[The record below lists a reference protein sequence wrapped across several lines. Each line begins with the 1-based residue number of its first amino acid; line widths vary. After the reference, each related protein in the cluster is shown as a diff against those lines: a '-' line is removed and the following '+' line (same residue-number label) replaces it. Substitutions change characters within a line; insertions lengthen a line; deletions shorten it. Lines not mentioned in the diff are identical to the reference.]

1 MNFLAHLFLSGK
13 NEEVLVGNLLG
24 DFMRGRKPGALSEDV
39 AKGIILHRKIDEFT
53 DNHPLVIETKQ
64 RLRPVFKHYAPV
76 VADVYY
82 DHFLAANFSDYSDI
96 TLKDFAHK
104 CYYILRNHKDL
115 FPPRFQQALI
125 YMRFRNVL
133 VSYSKLNGM
142 EFAFAR
148 MSRRTN
154 HFSNF
159 HNATKELNKNYDQY
173 YSEFKIFF
181 PELRDFTNEILDSL

>member
-13 NEEVLVGNLLG
+13 NEELMVGNLLG
-24 DFMRGRKPGALSEDV
+24 DFMRGRKQEAFSEGV
-39 AKGIILHRKIDEFT
+39 AKGICLHRKIDEFT
-53 DNHPLVIETKQ
+53 DNHPLVTESKL
-64 RLRPVFKHYAPV
+64 RLRPAFKHYAPV
-76 VADVYY
+76 VADVFY
-82 DHFLAANFSDYSDI
+82 DHFLAANFSDYSDVS
-96 TLKDFAHK
+96 LKDFAQR
-104 CYYILRNHKDL
+104 CYNVLRMHKDL

-133 VSYSKLNGM
+133 VSYSKMNGI

-154 HFSNF
+154 HISNL
-159 HNATKELNKNYDQY
+159 HNATKELHKNYDHY

-181 PELRDFTNEILDSL
+181 PELCIYTKGLLDSL

>member
-1 MNFLAHLFLSGK
+1 MNFLAHLFLSGE
-13 NEEVLVGNLLG
+13 NEEVMVGNLLG
-24 DFMRGRKPGALSEDV
+24 DFMRGRKPGAFREGI
-39 AKGIILHRKIDEFT
+39 AKGISLHRKIDEFT
-53 DNHPLVIETKQ
+53 DNHPLVIKTKH
-64 RLRPVFKHYAPV
+64 RLRPEFKHYAPV
-76 VADVYY
+76 VADVFY

-96 TLKDFAHK
+96 SLKDFAHR
-104 CYYILRNHKDL
+104 CYYVLRKHKEL

-148 MSRRTN
+148 MSKRSN
-154 HFSNF
+154 HATNF
-159 HNATKELNKNYDQY
+159 HNATKELHKNYDYY

-181 PELRDFTNEILDSL
+181 PELFNYTKEILDSH